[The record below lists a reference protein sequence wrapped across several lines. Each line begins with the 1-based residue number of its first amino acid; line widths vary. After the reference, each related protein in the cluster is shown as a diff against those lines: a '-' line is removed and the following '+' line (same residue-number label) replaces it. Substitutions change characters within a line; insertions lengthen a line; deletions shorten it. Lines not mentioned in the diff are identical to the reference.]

1 MVKLLHILNRDKEI
15 ANKIEENKQKKEFER
30 TWVGRR
36 KKKLDLIKEK
46 IEYMKR
52 NKLIQRTIE
61 RQFHRKE
68 QDMVINFKH
77 EITSSEALSI
87 LCQTLHMEW
96 VLIEDKDFVVK
107 NDSYGELIVYEKN
120 YKTGELKPYDDRG
133 HLFVAIRNLI
143 VQMYPNVE
151 FRNEDYIYDN

>member
-1 MVKLLHILNRDKEI
+1 
-15 ANKIEENKQKKEFER
+15 
-30 TWVGRR
+30 
-36 KKKLDLIKEK
+36 
-46 IEYMKR
+46 
-52 NKLIQRTIE
+52 
-61 RQFHRKE
+61 
-68 QDMVINFKH
+68 MVINFKH

-107 NDSYGELIVYEKN
+107 NDSYGEVIVYEKN